1 MDTTGKPNNASALS
15 HPIRLDACMRCG
27 GLMVLAH
34 CVDLQGYAG
43 EVIFERLR
51 CTNCGEFIDHL
62 VLANRHKRV
71 PQSIDGPKKRTLAR

>member
-1 MDTTGKPNNASALS
+1 
-15 HPIRLDACMRCG
+15 
-27 GLMVLAH
+27 MVLAH